1 MADVSPTASLARLLI
16 ASGIV
21 LVVAG
26 ALLLVLGRV
35 PRVPGDIVLQR
46 PNLTVYIP
54 IGTMIIV
61 SILATLILNFLS
73 RR

>member
-1 MADVSPTASLARLLI
+1 MADVSHTASLARLLI
-16 ASGIV
+16 ASGVV

-26 ALLLVLGRV
+26 GLLLLLGRF
-35 PRVPGDIVLQR
+35 PRVPGDIVVQR

-61 SILATLILNFLS
+61 SVLATLILNLLS